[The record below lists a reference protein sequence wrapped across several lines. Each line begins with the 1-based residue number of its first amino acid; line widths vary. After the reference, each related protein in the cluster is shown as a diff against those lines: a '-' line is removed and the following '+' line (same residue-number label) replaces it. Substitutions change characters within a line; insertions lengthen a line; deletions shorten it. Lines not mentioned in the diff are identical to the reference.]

1 MEESKRKENNI
12 HSKEQHKYSTFFCS
26 TFASHTHTY
35 IYLYLSSPSM
45 NPPTSPTEAILF
57 STCFLCA
64 LKGSWG
70 GGGSFCIERLSMNV
84 PFDRYH
90 TKELVFFFQASYIVK
105 EIRCIHLTNLYSLC
119 EQVARSST
127 PSTKQKLN
135 QLKLFSKKEKLYPH
149 ISK

>member
-26 TFASHTHTY
+26 TFASHTHIY

-90 TKELVFFFQASYIVK
+90 TTELGGGGGGGEEEKDKSFISTQL
-105 EIRCIHLTNLYSLC
+105 EIHKMLY
-119 EQVARSST
+119 
-127 PSTKQKLN
+127 
-135 QLKLFSKKEKLYPH
+135 KKNCL
-149 ISK
+149 